1 MPRKHSDHDPESW
14 APLTWLVRLEIN
26 VNPIQSEVLDKG
38 GRRSSIEEFQLTVL
52 SGVDAPP
59 TEIMTL
65 VPLLR
70 SACTRAPNS
79 PADVPSKLRPVPSK
93 LIDSGV
99 YVLSGLK
106 KAR

>member
-1 MPRKHSDHDPESW
+1 MSIPSSPKSW
-14 APLTWLVRLEIN
+14 TKAAAAAAL
-26 VNPIQSEVLDKG
+26 K
-38 GRRSSIEEFQLTVL
+38 EFQLTVL

-93 LIDSGV
+93 LLDPGV